1 MNTSTIGVGENKI
14 TFTSQGYKLAAI
26 LYTPEDFT
34 KSQSYPTIVFSPP
47 FNQVKEQMGAL
58 YGKKMAE
65 KGFLFIVFDHIGY
78 GDSEGEIRNYE
89 NAFIKIESI
98 HDAVSFACT
107 LPYVDKDKLY
117 GIGACASG
125 GYMALAAVTDKRMKA
140 IATVSG
146 MMDNRSTFLA
156 GIDREAVIYM
166 FTAANAAR
174 QKHYETGKPVYADA
188 LDYEGITPED
198 LPEGARRE
206 GYDYYMTA
214 RAGAETYPNYSNR
227 SLANIAETN
236 ALTDATTWAQYLYT
250 PYLGIYGEKAL
261 ADTGPLT
268 VAYYEKCS
276 DPKELFEVPGASHV
290 DLYDVEEY
298 VDQAV
303 DRITDFFG
311 KYGNQPS

>member
-14 TFTSQGYKLAAI
+14 TFTSRGYKLAAT
-26 LYTPEDFT
+26 LHAPEGFT
-34 KSQSYPTIVFSPP
+34 ESQSYPAIIFSPP
-47 FNQVKEQMGAL
+47 FNQIKEQMGAL

-65 KGFLFIVFDHIGY
+65 KGFLFIAFDHIGY
-78 GDSEGEIRNYE
+78 GGSEGEIRNYE

-98 HDAVSFACT
+98 HDAVSFVGT
-107 LPYVDKDKLY
+107 LPYVNKDRLY

-140 IATVSG
+140 IATVCG

-156 GIDREAVIYM
+156 GIDRKAAVSM

-174 QKHYETGKPVYADA
+174 QKHYETGEPVYVDT
-188 LDYEGITPED
+188 LGYEGVDPENI
-198 LPEGARRE
+198 PEGAPRE

-236 ALTDATTWAQYLYT
+236 ALTDATSWAQYLYT
-250 PYLGIYGEKAL
+250 PYLGIYGERAL

-268 VAYYEKCS
+268 VAYYDKCS
-276 DPKELFEVPGASHV
+276 EPKELFEVPGASHV
-290 DLYDVEEY
+290 DLYDIETY
-298 VDQAV
+298 VNQAV
-303 DRITDFFG
+303 ERLAEFFG
-311 KYGNQPS
+311 KY